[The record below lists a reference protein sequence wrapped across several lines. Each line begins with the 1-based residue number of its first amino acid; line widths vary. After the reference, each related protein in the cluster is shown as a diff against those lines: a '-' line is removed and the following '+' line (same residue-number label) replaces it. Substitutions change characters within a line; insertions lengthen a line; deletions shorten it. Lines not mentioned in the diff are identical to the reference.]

1 VLLFEG
7 DSFTYGVGLS
17 DGQTL
22 ASVLTKDK
30 SIPAYNGGRFHD
42 DPEGLPESN
51 WLPSHCRDRRKLEG
65 PLERRESQLEGDR
78 YYARMVNTFSGN
90 SRRLK

>member
-51 WLPSHCRDRRKLEG
+51 WLSSHCRDRRKL
-65 PLERRESQLEGDR
+65 LF
-78 YYARMVNTFSGN
+78 MFT
-90 SRRLK
+90 